1 MLINKFFIL
10 FSAVLIINIVEYMLC
25 FEKLRITPNVIEDL
39 QNGKITLTEAL
50 DRYIVPNDIIVAY
63 VKALSEESQKR
74 INVDL
79 NGVTAEVF
87 FVGDTY
93 YIGGIPPKPEN
104 ELTIYERLRD
114 LSDPGNPGRRWCWK
128 FVKHAQ
134 VSYFAFNFLEAFIF

>member
-1 MLINKFFIL
+1 MQNNKILTLLFIL
-10 FSAVLIINIVEYMLC
+10 IVYITEYISC

-39 QNGKITLTEAL
+39 KNGEITLTEAL
-50 DRYIVPNDIIVAY
+50 DKYIVPTDIIVAY
-63 VKALSEESQKR
+63 VKAISVESQKR
-74 INVDL
+74 MNFDL
-79 NGVTAEVF
+79 NGVTAQVF
-87 FVGDTY
+87 NVGDTY

-134 VSYFAFNFLEAFIF
+134 VS

>member
-1 MLINKFFIL
+1 MKINKNSIL
-10 FSAVLIINIVEYMLC
+10 LNFTLIIVLVEYISC
-25 FEKLRITPNVIEDL
+25 IEKLRITPNVIEDL
-39 QNGKITLTEAL
+39 QNGSMTLTEAL
-50 DRYIVPNDIIVAY
+50 DRYVVPNDIIVAY
-63 VKALSEESQKR
+63 VKAISEESQKR

-87 FVGDTY
+87 YIGDTY

-134 VSYFAFNFLEAFIF
+134 VSYFIL